1 MNRDKLR
8 IVNKIFNDDTIRA
21 VWDSE
26 VEKYYVS
33 VVDVIAALT
42 RSENRAITGQYLKDA
57 SLQKVTKQSQIVTV

>member
-33 VVDVIAALT
+33 VVGVIAALT
-42 RSENRAITGQYLKDA
+42 RSKNPRHYWTVLKERLA
-57 SLQKVTKQSQIVTV
+57 